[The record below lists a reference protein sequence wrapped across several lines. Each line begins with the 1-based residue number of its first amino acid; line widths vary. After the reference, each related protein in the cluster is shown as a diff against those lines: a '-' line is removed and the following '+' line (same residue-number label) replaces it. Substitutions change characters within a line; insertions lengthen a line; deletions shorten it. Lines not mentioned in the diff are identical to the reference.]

1 MSRLRRMPS
10 PAMVVA
16 FIALAVALGGT
27 AWAAVNGASIKRN
40 SIPGNRLKKKTVTGN
55 RIKTDTL
62 GTTQIAESRLGKVP
76 KARRADLAS
85 NASRLGGAKAAN
97 YPTFGTKAIPKGAT
111 VTGVFGLQHFF
122 AGGSDD
128 HLRQAISLPGVAPAN
143 LTDTTV
149 NFKAAAGV
157 ADADATCTGTAASP
171 TAPAGKVCLYL
182 TSGAGLGSTFR
193 GEALP
198 GLPGSRR
205 GFVVRSDNAAASG
218 TGVYGV
224 WAYTAP

>member
-85 NASRLGGAKAAN
+85 NASRPRGAEGGEQPQLGA
-97 YPTFGTKAIPKGAT
+97 
-111 VTGVFGLQHFF
+111 
-122 AGGSDD
+122 
-128 HLRQAISLPGVAPAN
+128 
-143 LTDTTV
+143 
-149 NFKAAAGV
+149 
-157 ADADATCTGTAASP
+157 
-171 TAPAGKVCLYL
+171 
-182 TSGAGLGSTFR
+182 
-193 GEALP
+193 
-198 GLPGSRR
+198 
-205 GFVVRSDNAAASG
+205 
-218 TGVYGV
+218 
-224 WAYTAP
+224 